1 MAKVIPSVIQSESPP
16 EKHNSENKTMKE
28 KYTVISKSSNK
39 TWQTTAV
46 FHPESLPRLL
56 WDVLLL
62 IVITYQ
68 CLTIPYFICFED
80 SYTYWLNIVEILVN
94 IIFLTDLLVC
104 FNTGLY
110 LKGTLVMK
118 RTAIFCEY
126 IKLWFW
132 IDFVSAFP
140 YSWLLDGFEQP
151 SQTSSS
157 TYKTP
162 KVIGIIRILRFLR
175 ILRLIRLAKLKK
187 ILIKIEDYVAS
198 NTLASIF
205 VFVRLLSLIFFLA
218 HWSACLWF
226 YIGAQESLGHPI
238 TWITYANIENSSIYE
253 QYITSLYWAFTTIA
267 TVGYGD
273 IVPITVNEKLY
284 TIIVMIISCGIFA
297 YTIGSIGSLISK
309 QNAIENSYR
318 EEFVAVNSYMKKK
331 GLPVELQFRVRR
343 YLDYVAES
351 KKNTGISEKQVL
363 SLLSEPLRNEIYAHI
378 NSNII
383 KLCSVFDLY
392 ETYFIAEL
400 TRTLENETY
409 APSDTIFKEGEL
421 SSKMYF
427 IINGKVDLY
436 HSTTSST
443 FATLSSQKYFGEIA
457 FFTGMPRCS
466 SSRCSEFVDL
476 LSLVRINFQ
485 SFLEKFP
492 EAKEITKI
500 LQQKCENGNF
510 SSLGVSC
517 YLCEEIGHVAV
528 KCKLF
533 LVNYDK
539 EDTRKH
545 WLRKKD
551 RSHSIYVNPDI
562 KNPNFT
568 RNSRRNNKKKHFNAM
583 NIIGIPRDTSYIFP
597 KGTVLYPQIIESE
610 NYNQGESGNSTSI
623 TNPEYSNAKPVKMK
637 FDVFFS
643 KNRSNH
649 ESIQEKISEIS
660 SVA

>member
-1 MAKVIPSVIQSESPP
+1 M
-16 EKHNSENKTMKE
+16 
-28 KYTVISKSSNK
+28 
-39 TWQTTAV
+39 
-46 FHPESLPRLL
+46 
-56 WDVLLL
+56 
-62 IVITYQ
+62 
-68 CLTIPYFICFED
+68 
-80 SYTYWLNIVEILVN
+80 
-94 IIFLTDLLVC
+94 
-104 FNTGLY
+104 
-110 LKGTLVMK
+110 
-118 RTAIFCEY
+118 
-126 IKLWFW
+126 
-132 IDFVSAFP
+132 
-140 YSWLLDGFEQP
+140 
-151 SQTSSS
+151 
-157 TYKTP
+157 
-162 KVIGIIRILRFLR
+162 
-175 ILRLIRLAKLKK
+175 
-187 ILIKIEDYVAS
+187 
-198 NTLASIF
+198 
-205 VFVRLLSLIFFLA
+205 
-218 HWSACLWF
+218 
-226 YIGAQESLGHPI
+226 
-238 TWITYANIENSSIYE
+238 
-253 QYITSLYWAFTTIA
+253 YWAFTTIA

-318 EEFVAVNSYMKKK
+318 EEFVAVN
-331 GLPVELQFRVRR
+331 R

-545 WLRKKD
+545 
-551 RSHSIYVNPDI
+551 
-562 KNPNFT
+562 
-568 RNSRRNNKKKHFNAM
+568 
-583 NIIGIPRDTSYIFP
+583 
-597 KGTVLYPQIIESE
+597 
-610 NYNQGESGNSTSI
+610 
-623 TNPEYSNAKPVKMK
+623 
-637 FDVFFS
+637 
-643 KNRSNH
+643 
-649 ESIQEKISEIS
+649 
-660 SVA
+660 